1 MEFTQFRN
9 NGTIVI
15 TFSEDMMDEDNGFN
29 VTILYE
35 EELIRLNI
43 SLTQESIDL
52 IQSLRKNAT
61 FESMINFTWNVT
73 YFKKK
78 IMLIDIFFDNPIQ
91 FS

>member
-43 SLTQESIDL
+43 SLT
-52 IQSLRKNAT
+52 
-61 FESMINFTWNVT
+61 
-73 YFKKK
+73 
-78 IMLIDIFFDNPIQ
+78 
-91 FS
+91 